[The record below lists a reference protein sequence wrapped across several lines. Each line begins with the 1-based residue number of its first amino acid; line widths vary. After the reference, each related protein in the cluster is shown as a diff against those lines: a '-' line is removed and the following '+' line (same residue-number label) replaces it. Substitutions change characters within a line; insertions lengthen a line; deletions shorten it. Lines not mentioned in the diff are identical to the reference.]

1 VSPLIENLLKVEATD
16 HRKIQEE
23 TSYLLNVRTEL
34 TKSGRPEVITR
45 IPNHLSAKLKRKYYD
60 TKNLA
65 DIWRSPGI
73 YTFASTKDN
82 NVKYRYIGRASITIA
97 NRLRQYLAPGS
108 KRMTT
113 FYVNR
118 LLFETLKKG
127 SSVLI
132 YFYPEPDAEKELQI
146 LLRPD
151 WNREIPR
158 SNQNLGLS

>member
-1 VSPLIENLLKVEATD
+1 
-16 HRKIQEE
+16 
-23 TSYLLNVRTEL
+23 
-34 TKSGRPEVITR
+34 
-45 IPNHLSAKLKRKYYD
+45 
-60 TKNLA
+60 
-65 DIWRSPGI
+65 
-73 YTFASTKDN
+73 
-82 NVKYRYIGRASITIA
+82 
-97 NRLRQYLAPGS
+97 
-108 KRMTT
+108 MTT

-158 SNQNLGLS
+158 SNQNLG